1 MAALAAVVVFPAAM
15 ICAGIMDLTT
25 MKIRN
30 WLLGFLIAFYAI
42 LAPLAGFGL
51 REIGLSLLIGASVL
65 LVAFTLFHLG
75 WIGGGD
81 AKLAAV
87 SALWLGAVNTLDYV
101 VYTALLGG
109 VLAASMLLFRT
120 FSIPVSWQRQPWVNR
135 LHTDGAGIPYGVA
148 LAGAALIVFTY
159 SPWTAN
165 LL

>member
-1 MAALAAVVVFPAAM
+1 MAALAAVVIFPAAM

-30 WLLGFLIAFYAI
+30 WLLGFLIALYAI

-65 LVAFTLFHLG
+65 LVTFTLFRFG

-87 SALWLGAVNTLDYV
+87 SALWLGAVNTIDYV

-109 VLAASMLLFRT
+109 ALAASMLLFRT
-120 FSIPVSWQRQPWVNR
+120 VSIPVSWQRQPWVNR
-135 LHTDGAGIPYGVA
+135 LHTDGAGIPYGIA
-148 LAGAALIVFTY
+148 LAGAALIVFTQ